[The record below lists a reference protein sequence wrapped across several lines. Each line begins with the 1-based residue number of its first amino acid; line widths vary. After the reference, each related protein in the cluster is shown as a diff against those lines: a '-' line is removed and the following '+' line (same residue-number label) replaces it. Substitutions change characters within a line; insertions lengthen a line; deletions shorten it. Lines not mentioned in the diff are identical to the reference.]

1 MSARW
6 DKLSTISDSA
16 ECSAVS
22 GKCQTKF
29 VILRLCGKTDFD
41 FLYVTTVIMYCGNIG
56 LEMQLEPEQ
65 EPKKRK

>member
-29 VILRLCGKTDFD
+29 VILRFD
-41 FLYVTTVIMYCGNIG
+41 VKLTRKFYFLN
-56 LEMQLEPEQ
+56 
-65 EPKKRK
+65 